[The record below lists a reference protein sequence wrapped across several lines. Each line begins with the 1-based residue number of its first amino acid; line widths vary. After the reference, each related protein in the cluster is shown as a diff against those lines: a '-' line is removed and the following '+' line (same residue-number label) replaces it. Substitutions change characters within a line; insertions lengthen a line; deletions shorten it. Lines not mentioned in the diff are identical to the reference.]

1 MKETR
6 QRWIYVVGI
15 LLATVMIASV
25 LLPLLPQ
32 QQIAATLPP
41 PTAVPV
47 ATFPAPPS
55 DLASISFEQR
65 YLHPS
70 GLYTVAQPTGFTPTS
85 PSNNGQQVQINLNN
99 STTQAVIEAILDVP
113 AEPYASLD
121 ALSTQLDG
129 AFLDNSWRRYTSWT
143 ETGRRIDETNQRLI
157 IDFELSL
164 NRQTYLARHAAWLDE
179 NGSAEMVRVVA
190 PANARDYL
198 LHLLDGMIPTLER
211 VPFYADSPTG
221 WTAFNADGLI
231 VRYPATWQVTD
242 GAAGRPV
249 TVEGSG
255 QVLRVEAVADAAAT
269 DEAAAEA
276 FLTGIRPTATVASVQ
291 PVERNG
297 FSGFSVAFNETS
309 LDGAGTSGLALLLN
323 GSDNTLYSAVV
334 RVPQAGL
341 DLNAVSAGSEEA
353 AAVSDALNILQSFT
367 PSEPLALPQPAQAA
381 VS

>member
-15 LLATVMIASV
+15 LLAAVMIASV

-55 DLASISFEQR
+55 DLASISFTDR

-70 GLYTVAQPTGFTPTS
+70 GLYTVAQPTGFTPSS
-85 PSNNGQQVQINLNN
+85 PSNNGQLVQVNFNN
-99 STTQAVIEAILDVP
+99 STTQAVIEAFLDVP
-113 AEPYASLD
+113 DEPYTSLD
-121 ALSTQLDG
+121 DVSARLDS
-129 AFLDNSWRRYTSWT
+129 AFLSNSWRRYTNWT
-143 ETGRRIDETNQRLI
+143 ETGRRIDEDNQRLI
-157 IDFELSL
+157 IDFELTL
-164 NRQTYLARHAAWLDE
+164 NRQTYLSRHAAWLDDSG
-179 NGSAEMVRVVA
+179 NAEMVRVVA

-198 LHLLDGMIPTLER
+198 LFLLDGMIPTLER
-211 VPFYADSPTG
+211 VPYFADSPTG
-221 WTAFNADGLI
+221 WTAYIADGMVI
-231 VRYPATWQVTD
+231 RYPPSWVVSD
-242 GAAGRPV
+242 GGAGRPV
-249 TVEGSG
+249 TIEGSG
-255 QVLRVEAVADAAAT
+255 QILRVEAVADGSAA

-276 FLTGIRPTATVASVQ
+276 FVTSIRPTATIASVQ

-297 FSGFSVAFNETS
+297 LTGFSVAFNETS
-309 LDGAGTSGLALLLN
+309 LDGAGNSGLALLIN
-323 GSDNTLYSAVV
+323 GADGTLYSAIV

-341 DLNAVSAGSEEA
+341 DLNAVSADTEEA
-353 AAVSDALNILQSFT
+353 AAVSDALGVLETFT
-367 PSEPLALPQPAQAA
+367 PSEPLGLPEAAA